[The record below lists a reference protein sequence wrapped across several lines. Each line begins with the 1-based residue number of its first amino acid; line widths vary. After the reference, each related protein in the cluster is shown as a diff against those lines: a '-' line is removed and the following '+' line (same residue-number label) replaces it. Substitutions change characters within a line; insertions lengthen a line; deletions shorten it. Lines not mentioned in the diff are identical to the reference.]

1 MKKSIYLITIL
12 LVLFS
17 SCIKKK
23 TITIEGRLMQSC
35 DTPAANREGSIVG
48 NSGLLTG
55 PGEILFFTS
64 DENGY

>member
-1 MKKSIYLITIL
+1 MKKSLYLFAVML
-12 LVLFS
+12 FLFS
-17 SCIKKK
+17 SCIKNK

-35 DTPAANREGSIVG
+35 DTPAANREGSIVT

-55 PGEILFFTS
+55 SVEILFFTS